1 MWRPRLQGSFPTA
14 AIPRRGQDLALF
26 GVGAE
31 RFRAGGGAAGAF
43 SRSGPRTRGLPRM
56 PGLPTTPP
64 AVTDRSP
71 LLRVGTAP
79 PGGGGWDGL
88 VVVAVAEGK
97 LPRSSES

>member
-71 LLRVGTAP
+71 QLRVGTAP
-79 PGGGGWDGL
+79 LLG
-88 VVVAVAEGK
+88 AVAGTALLLCSGGQAAAE
-97 LPRSSES
+97 L